1 MFNVNNQGIRMTSIT
16 SFWCFTVNTEHISHL
31 FLVLLLLAMTMYLFA
46 GLTTTSC
53 KLEVLITINI
63 ILEISTELNRFQLA
77 HSLT

>member
-16 SFWCFTVNTEHISHL
+16 PFWCFTVNIEHISHL

-46 GLTTTSC
+46 GLTTSC

-77 HSLT
+77 YSLT